1 MWMYASYY
9 ALSDEEYNNFM
20 DYNSD
25 EKYEFLEEKDEDNEA
40 LTTDLDKA
48 WDGLFYILAGKDADP
63 EQNIFWIA
71 IFWEKTIQQE
81 DYIGITSSQKIS
93 EILENLEKI
102 NIVEKIAQISF
113 EEMMKNDVYPAIWDE
128 QNRENLTKYLMDY
141 FEELKNFYK
150 KVQEQNLNVLVTLW

>member
-9 ALSDEEYNNFM
+9 TISDEEYNNFM

-48 WDGLFYILAGKDADP
+48 WDGLFYILAGKNVDP

-113 EEMMKNDVYPAIWDE
+113 EEMIKNDIYPAIWDE